1 MDCHADG
8 HQSINM
14 DLCSY
19 TPIIRIPFIGWMTI
33 NQIQS
38 ICNLLTMARVFQC
51 SRRDLLADA
60 LMIIGKRWLNRS
72 PAAAGT
78 PGDVRVCEVWADVG
92 PCHGGWWPSAT
103 PWQVVLSD
111 IDGHQQLTGS
121 TLALVAELSN
131 LWFWERQKRSKKG
144 ELNSVLQYSNF
155 QQ

>member
-1 MDCHADG
+1 MQLYTNNKASFYRMDDHKA
-8 HQSINM
+8 N
-14 DLCSY
+14 
-19 TPIIRIPFIGWMTI
+19 TI
-33 NQIQS
+33 
-38 ICNLLTMARVFQC
+38 ARVFQC
-51 SRRDLLADA
+51 NCRRDLLADA

-78 PGDVRVCEVWADVG
+78 PGDVRVCEVWAAGRDLVMLSWRLMAFK
-92 PCHGGWWPSAT
+92 PT

-121 TLALVAELSN
+121 TLALVGELSN

-144 ELNSVLQYSNF
+144 EIDSVLQYSNF